1 MPWANSLPNAL
12 RFSARRAADGPFKVH
27 AVSWRSW
34 MAFAALGIMWGVPYY
49 LIKLA
54 VQELSP
60 WVIAWGRLSLAACIL
75 LPIAWRRGALRSL
88 GRHKLALFA
97 FAIVEF
103 VIPMSVIALGEQWIS
118 SSITGILIAT
128 VPLWVILLSRFF
140 GVHERVGAWRL
151 AGLALGFIGVVA
163 LLGLGTISG
172 ALGWAGAACML
183 AASVGYAIGPLIIQR
198 HLGGL
203 DAFGP
208 LAASLLIASVIL
220 VIPAALAMPRQ
231 MPTDLTLASIAILGI
246 VCTALAMLLMFYL
259 VSNAG
264 ASRASLITYV
274 NPAVATL
281 LGVWL
286 LHEHLGLGG
295 ITAFALILLGSWLA
309 TRGARRRNDRTGE
322 ALT

>member
-1 MPWANSLPNAL
+1 
-12 RFSARRAADGPFKVH
+12 
-27 AVSWRSW
+27 
-34 MAFAALGIMWGVPYY
+34 
-49 LIKLA
+49 
-54 VQELSP
+54 
-60 WVIAWGRLSLAACIL
+60 VIAWGRVSLAACIL

-97 FAIVEF
+97 FALLEF
-103 VIPMSVIALGEQWIS
+103 VIPLSVIALGEQWIS

-140 GVHERVGAWRL
+140 GVHEPVGAWRL

-172 ALGWAGAACML
+172 ALGWAGVACML

-198 HLGGL
+198 HLDRL

-208 LAASLLIASVIL
+208 LAASLLIASIVL
-220 VIPAALAMPRQ
+220 LIPAVLAMPGQ
-231 MPTDLTLASIAILGI
+231 MPTAVTLASVAILGI
-246 VCTALAMLLMFYL
+246 VCTAMAMLLMFYL

-295 ITAFALILLGSWLA
+295 TTAFALILLGSWLA
-309 TRGARRRNDRTGE
+309 TRGARQRSNRTRA

>member
-1 MPWANSLPNAL
+1 
-12 RFSARRAADGPFKVH
+12 
-27 AVSWRSW
+27 

-60 WVIAWGRLSLAACIL
+60 WVIAWGRVSLAACIL

-97 FAIVEF
+97 FALLEF
-103 VIPMSVIALGEQWIS
+103 VIPLSVIALGEQWIS

-140 GVHERVGAWRL
+140 GVHEPVGAWRL

-172 ALGWAGAACML
+172 ALGWAGVACML

-198 HLGGL
+198 HLDRL

-208 LAASLLIASVIL
+208 LAASLLIASIVL
-220 VIPAALAMPRQ
+220 LIPAVLAMPGQ
-231 MPTDLTLASIAILGI
+231 MPTAVTLASVAILGI
-246 VCTALAMLLMFYL
+246 VCTAMAMLLMFYL

-295 ITAFALILLGSWLA
+295 TTAFALILLGSWLA
-309 TRGARRRNDRTGE
+309 TRGARQRSNRTRA

>member
-1 MPWANSLPNAL
+1 MPWANSLPNAQ
-12 RFSARRAADGPFKVH
+12 RFRAKRAADGPLKKR

-34 MAFAALGIMWGVPYY
+34 VAFAALGIMWGVPYY
-49 LIKLA
+49 LIKVA

-60 WVIAWGRLSLAACIL
+60 WVIAWGRVSLAACIL

-97 FAIVEF
+97 FALVEF
-103 VIPMSVIALGEQWIS
+103 VVPLSVIALGEQWIS

-140 GVHERVGAWRL
+140 GVREPVGAWRL

-172 ALGWAGAACML
+172 VLGWAGVACML

-198 HLGGL
+198 HLDGL

-208 LAASLLIASVIL
+208 LAASLVIASVVL
-220 VIPAALAMPRQ
+220 LIPAALAMPGQ
-231 MPTDLTLASIAILGI
+231 LPAAVTLASIAILGV
-246 VCTALAMLLMFYL
+246 VCTAMAMLLMFYL

-309 TRGARRRNDRTGE
+309 TRGARQRNEARE

>member
-1 MPWANSLPNAL
+1 M
-12 RFSARRAADGPFKVH
+12 
-27 AVSWRSW
+27 SWRSW
-34 MAFAALGIMWGVPYY
+34 MAFAALGVMWGVPYY

-60 WVIAWGRLSLAACIL
+60 WVIAWGRVSLAACIL

-97 FAIVEF
+97 FALVEF
-103 VIPMSVIALGEQWIS
+103 VIPLSVIALGEQWIS
-118 SSITGILIAT
+118 SSITGILIAS
-128 VPLWVILLSRFF
+128 VPLWVVLLSRFF
-140 GVHERVGAWRL
+140 GVHEPVGAWRL

-172 ALGWAGAACML
+172 ALGWAGVACML
-183 AASVGYAIGPLIIQR
+183 AASVGYAVGPLIIQR
-198 HLGGL
+198 HLDGL

-208 LAASLLIASVIL
+208 LAASLLIASVVL
-220 VIPAALAMPRQ
+220 LIPAAVAIPGQ
-231 MPTDLTLASIAILGI
+231 MPTAVTLASIAILGI

-259 VSNAG
+259 VSSAG

-286 LHEHLGLGG
+286 LHERLGLGG

-309 TRGARRRNDRTGE
+309 TRGARQRSDRARE

>member
-1 MPWANSLPNAL
+1 MPWANSLPNAQ
-12 RFSARRAADGPFKVH
+12 RFRAKRAADGPLKER

-34 MAFAALGIMWGVPYY
+34 VAFAALGIMWGVPYY
-49 LIKLA
+49 LIKVA

-60 WVIAWGRLSLAACIL
+60 WVIAWGRVSLAACIL

-97 FAIVEF
+97 FALVEF
-103 VIPMSVIALGEQWIS
+103 V
-118 SSITGILIAT
+118 
-128 VPLWVILLSRFF
+128 VPLS
-140 GVHERVGAWRL
+140 
-151 AGLALGFIGVVA
+151 
-163 LLGLGTISG
+163 
-172 ALGWAGAACML
+172 
-183 AASVGYAIGPLIIQR
+183 ASVV
-198 HLGGL
+198 
-203 DAFGP
+203 
-208 LAASLLIASVIL
+208 IASVVL
-220 VIPAALAMPRQ
+220 LIPAALAMPGQ
-231 MPTDLTLASIAILGI
+231 LPAAVTLASIAILGV
-246 VCTALAMLLMFYL
+246 VCTAMAMLLMFYL

-286 LHEHLGLGG
+286 LHAYLGLRG

-309 TRGARRRNDRTGE
+309 TRGARQRKESCE

>member
-1 MPWANSLPNAL
+1 
-12 RFSARRAADGPFKVH
+12 
-27 AVSWRSW
+27 

-60 WVIAWGRLSLAACIL
+60 WVIAWGRVSLAACIL

-97 FAIVEF
+97 FALLEF
-103 VIPMSVIALGEQWIS
+103 VIPLSVIALGEQWIS

-128 VPLWVILLSRFF
+128 VPLWIILLSRFF
-140 GVHERVGAWRL
+140 GVHEPVGAWRL

-172 ALGWAGAACML
+172 ALGWAGVACML

-198 HLGGL
+198 HLDRL

-208 LAASLLIASVIL
+208 LAASLLIASIVL
-220 VIPAALAMPRQ
+220 LIPAVLAMPGQ
-231 MPTDLTLASIAILGI
+231 MPTAVTLASVAILGI
-246 VCTALAMLLMFYL
+246 VCTAMAMLLMFYL

-295 ITAFALILLGSWLA
+295 TTAFALILLGSWLA
-309 TRGARRRNDRTGE
+309 TRGARQRSNRTRA

>member
-1 MPWANSLPNAL
+1 
-12 RFSARRAADGPFKVH
+12 
-27 AVSWRSW
+27 VSWRSW

-60 WVIAWGRLSLAACIL
+60 WVIAWGRVSLAACIL

-97 FAIVEF
+97 FALLEF
-103 VIPMSVIALGEQWIS
+103 VIPLSVIALGEQWIS

-140 GVHERVGAWRL
+140 GVHEPVGAWRL

-172 ALGWAGAACML
+172 ALGWAGVACML

-198 HLGGL
+198 HLDRL

-208 LAASLLIASVIL
+208 LAASLLIASIVL
-220 VIPAALAMPRQ
+220 LIPAVLAMPGQ
-231 MPTDLTLASIAILGI
+231 MPTAVTLASVAILGI
-246 VCTALAMLLMFYL
+246 VCTAMAMLLMFYL

-295 ITAFALILLGSWLA
+295 TTAFALILLGSWLA
-309 TRGARRRNDRTGE
+309 TRGARQRSNRTRA